1 MLLLVL
7 FLSYFVQVEADIDIC
22 NEVIISD
29 EADIDI
35 CIDMCNEVIVSGEAD
50 IDICIDKCNEV
61 IVSDETEIANAINI
75 CPDGEFQNGI
85 FDIEGYIKEGTITFP
100 SGKVQNGNFVNGTLE
115 KGYISYPNKTIL
127 CVNTQVEKE
136 LKEKDDEL
144 TSLKIINE
152 FKIINLKQEQNR
164 HQETYEQ
171 LNICEDNKIALTI
184 IIVIAIIIFVGIC
197 YSLYLY
203 VGKLKKKKNINLK
216 KQLKERDD
224 YDESIKKLENELNI
238 IKEKK
243 KIITPL
249 LENENKELKMQLDYA
264 NQQIEKQKMQLDCA
278 YQKIEELKKENELVQ
293 NTPTLA
299 SKEERKKA
307 AKESKKYKKHNV

>member
-1 MLLLVL
+1 MRYMLLLVF
-7 FLSYFVQVEADIDIC
+7 FLSCFVQVDAYIDIC

-35 CIDMCNEVIVSGEAD
+35 CIDMCNEVIISGEAD

-61 IVSDETEIANAINI
+61 IVSDETEIANTINI

-85 FDIEGYIKEGTITFP
+85 FGIEGYIREGTITFP
-100 SGKVQNGNFVNGTLE
+100 SGQVQNGNFVNGTLE

-136 LKEKDDEL
+136 LKEKDDEI
-144 TSLKIINE
+144 TTLKKGI
-152 FKIINLKQEQNR
+152 KQENNKQ
-164 HQETYEQ
+164 QETYEQ

-203 VGKLKKKKNINLK
+203 VGKLKKKK
-216 KQLKERDD
+216 
-224 YDESIKKLENELNI
+224 Y
-238 IKEKK
+238 
-243 KIITPL
+243 
-249 LENENKELKMQLDYA
+249 
-264 NQQIEKQKMQLDCA
+264 
-278 YQKIEELKKENELVQ
+278 
-293 NTPTLA
+293 
-299 SKEERKKA
+299 
-307 AKESKKYKKHNV
+307 